1 MTECPL
7 FRPHLRKQIAQTE
20 LCLPGSTANRAA
32 AAPALTLTRAA
43 GRHQSPAVSGLHC
56 SGPIQPGGPPGFAK
70 VVMLKAG

>member
-32 AAPALTLTRAA
+32 PALTLTRAA
-43 GRHQSPAVSGLHC
+43 GRHQSLAVTGLHWP
-56 SGPIQPGGPPGFAK
+56 SRRPSRLRSTKAK
-70 VVMLKAG
+70 VG

>member
-1 MTECPL
+1 MTEFPP

-20 LCLPGSTANRAA
+20 LGLPGSTANRAA
-32 AAPALTLTRAA
+32 PALTLTWAA

-56 SGPIQPGGPPGFAK
+56 TGHIQPGDPPGFTK